1 MKITIDELKELIV
14 EAFNELMEKKKL
26 KGKQKNLDVAPPFG
40 ELNKY
45 DFQKLRAINKSKTSK
60 KKPKKED

>member
-26 KGKQKNLDVAPPFG
+26 KGKQK
-40 ELNKY
+40 
-45 DFQKLRAINKSKTSK
+45 KS
-60 KKPKKED
+60 